1 MQIVLSPAE
10 ARVLGCLME
19 KERTTPENY
28 PMSLNSLMTAC
39 NQSTNR
45 EPVVSYDEKVVEEA
59 LSALREKKLVS
70 MIHLAGARV
79 QKYRHQ
85 FPNFFEL
92 QPRDAAVLTVLLLRG
107 PQTPGEL
114 RTRTE
119 RMYAFNGLSEV
130 EACLEELT
138 RGAEPLVKI
147 LPARP
152 GQKEQRYVELLSAEI
167 PESEHVA
174 SQAVPMSG
182 VAQPSASSRIE
193 ALEAEIARL
202 KAELQSLKEEFGA
215 FRNQFD

>member
-28 PMSLNSLMTAC
+28 PMSLNSVTMAC

-45 EPVVSYDEKVVEEA
+45 DPVVSYDEKIVGDA
-59 LSALREKKLVS
+59 LFELREKKLVS
-70 MIHLAGARV
+70 MIHQAGARV
-79 QKYRHQ
+79 EKYRHQ
-85 FPNFFEL
+85 LPNFFEL

-114 RTRTE
+114 RARTE
-119 RMYAFNGLSEV
+119 RIYSFSGLNEV
-130 EACLEELT
+130 EACLQELMQ
-138 RGAEPLVKI
+138 GDEPLVKM

-167 PESEHVA
+167 PESERAV
-174 SQAVPMSG
+174 QAIPVSESG
-182 VAQPSASSRIE
+182 QLTTSSRVE
-193 ALEAEIARL
+193 TLEEEVVRL
-202 KAELQSLKEEFGA
+202 KAELQSLREEFSA
-215 FRNQFD
+215 FRKQFE